1 MISNISDALSENNHH
16 GSEKEDEEVV
26 IDSFVPSFNNF
37 VRDKIYL
44 SESNESHRYNS
55 ISEEEFLSF
64 LPELIFTSD
73 NMRKW
78 KRSLIYA
85 ENETLRCGEKSPPI
99 QALSFPVHKF
109 M

>member
-1 MISNISDALSENNHH
+1 MISNISDALSENNHQ
-16 GSEKEDEEVV
+16 GSKKDDEEVV
-26 IDSFVPSFNNF
+26 IDSFIPSFNDF
-37 VRDKIYL
+37 LRDKIYL
-44 SESNESHRYNS
+44 SKSNDSHRYDS
-55 ISEEEFLSF
+55 ISEEEFLS
-64 LPELIFTSD
+64 LIPELIYTSD

-78 KRSLIYA
+78 KRNLIYA